1 MTRARTVL
9 RDENGRETTM
19 HTHTSTR
26 RGRIFTRTAAGI
38 AALALLG
45 FGLTGPAQ
53 AVTAPYSVP
62 GETSTADPGN
72 DAPDTDGPLDID
84 DAVFDWSVNDESTGG
99 SYFGGCNYLAAGE
112 AGDTGMA
119 RIWTDKDAG
128 TLFKTNKAGNFT
140 DGNVSIVKEN
150 GKYSTFQSRCET
162 GGGELVNGKVNAEA
176 ENNHTGD
183 TVRITNGEGTVDP
196 KNNNASIQWKGSWTF
211 AYYGGM
217 TYWTIS
223 DPKLEVKD
231 GKGTITGTYSGF
243 GADMDDLSIWKKL
256 DARDGDI
263 VEIQQGEV
271 DVTDDGFEFTPDY
284 LGVSTDT
291 DGRNLQSEKTA
302 ENESWWG
309 AMPQDWIDF
318 NVETGQDSYWYTTA
332 GASTS
337 IQPRK
342 KTNDLE
348 VSYSQPVEE
357 PDDGDHTENPDD
369 NPRQPDD
376 PGDDGK
382 GDKGSDGKDSSGDGT
397 ATLYWSLN
405 KEANGG
411 AFFGGCNFLSAG
423 KAKDSGS
430 ARVWPSGGGG
440 FYKSK
445 SGNVTIEKPTG
456 STFKEASWDSRCQ
469 DSKGEAVSTTRKDS
483 WTQSRVAIKDGEVSE
498 SDDGVTVQWK
508 GSFTVAFYGG
518 MTYWSATDPKLE
530 VDADGKGRLVAS
542 LSGYGADMFDA
553 SKWITLKPESI
564 TMANFKNIDIDALL
578 DDGHITATPD
588 YLGVKYD
595 NKGKSGSSGS
605 AVGGSDENAS
615 AQAKKSGENSD
626 HWGAFPQDFVD
637 FQHKT
642 GQYSYW
648 FTSDGVRDPYKPAEP
663 MTISLGDYSPGAGD
677 YNAAAGN
684 GAPGQNAPGAGGQPG
699 AGGGGGGSAGGAGKG
714 SSDKKS
720 GKGSDFDDETI
731 FAEEAEEVRAASEVP
746 VRAWIVMGT
755 GLAVAVVAGFGIRSG
770 IRRHIGLDPSDLV

>member
-1 MTRARTVL
+1 
-9 RDENGRETTM
+9 M
-19 HTHTSTR
+19 HTHTSSR

-38 AALALLG
+38 AALGLLG
-45 FGLTGPAQ
+45 FGLTGPVQ

-62 GETSTADPGN
+62 RATSTTDPSQ
-72 DAPDTDGPLDID
+72 DATGEQAID
-84 DAVFDWSVNDESTGG
+84 DAVFDWSINDESTGG
-99 SYFGGCNYLAAGE
+99 SYFGGCNFLAAGA
-112 AGDTGMA
+112 AGDAEFSHVWTEADTKKLVGM
-119 RIWTDKDAG
+119 DDS
-128 TLFKTNKAGNFT
+128 GNFT
-140 DGNVSIVKEN
+140 DGNVSIVKTN
-150 GKYSTFQSRCET
+150 NTYNTFGSRCQT
-162 GGGELVNGKVNAEA
+162 ADGKKVNGATNTTSDP
-176 ENNHTGD
+176 NHTGD
-183 TVRITNGEGTVDP
+183 SVRITNGSGTIDP
-196 KNNNASIQWKGSWTF
+196 DADNASIQWKGSWTIV
-211 AYYGGM
+211 YYGGM

-223 DPKLEVKD
+223 DPKLEIKD
-231 GKGTITGTYSGF
+231 GQGTITGTYSGY
-243 GADMDDLSIWKKL
+243 GADMDDPSIWRKLSPKKNKVIVNL
-256 DARDGDI
+256 KKGD
-263 VEIQQGEV
+263 V
-271 DVTDDGFEFTPDY
+271 DITEKGFEFTPDF
-284 LGVSTDT
+284 LGVSTNI
-291 DGRNLQSEKTA
+291 DGRNPQSKKSD

-318 NVETGQDSYWYTTA
+318 NVDTGQDSYWYTTA
-332 GASTS
+332 GSKTS

-342 KTNDLE
+342 KTNPLK
-348 VSYSQPVEE
+348 VSYTESVEE
-357 PDDGDHTENPDD
+357 PGDGDHTPN
-369 NPRQPDD
+369 PDD
-376 PGDDGK
+376 PGDDDNGDKGDDDKGDDGK
-382 GDKGSDGKDSSGDGT
+382 GDDKKTAGDGT

-405 KEANGG
+405 KETNGG
-411 AFFGGCNFLSAG
+411 AFYGGCNFLSAG

-445 SGNVTIEKPTG
+445 SGNVTIQKPTG

-469 DSKGEAVSTTRKDS
+469 DSSGEAVSTSRKGS
-483 WTQSRVAIKDGEVSE
+483 WTQSRLAIKNGEVSE

-530 VDADGKGRLVAS
+530 VDANGQGRLVAS
-542 LSGYGADMFDA
+542 LSGYGADMFDS
-553 SKWITLKPESI
+553 SKWVTLKPESI
-564 TMANFKNIDIDALL
+564 TMANFTNIDIDALL

-595 NKGKSGSSGS
+595 NKGKSGSSGGS
-605 AVGGSDENAS
+605 VGGADENAS

-626 HWGAFPQDFVD
+626 YWGAFPQDFVD

-663 MTISLGDYSPGAGD
+663 MTISLGDYEPGAGD

-684 GAPGQNAPGAGGQPG
+684 GAPAQNASGAGGQQG
-699 AGGGGGGSAGGAGKG
+699 AGQAGGGAGGGGSAGGAGKAA
-714 SSDKKS
+714 SDKKS
-720 GKGSDFDDETI
+720 DKGSDFDDDTI

-755 GLAVAVVAGFGIRSG
+755 GLAVAIVAGFGIRSG